1 MKKQLTIILILLSTI
16 GLVGIFMWLEFSESA
31 KKNNLIVYN
40 AEQKEIEV
48 KLVESVS
55 TKLVPATVTF
65 KDNTKSTF

>member
-1 MKKQLTIILILLSTI
+1 MKKRLIIILILLSTI

-65 KDNTKSTF
+65 KDNTK